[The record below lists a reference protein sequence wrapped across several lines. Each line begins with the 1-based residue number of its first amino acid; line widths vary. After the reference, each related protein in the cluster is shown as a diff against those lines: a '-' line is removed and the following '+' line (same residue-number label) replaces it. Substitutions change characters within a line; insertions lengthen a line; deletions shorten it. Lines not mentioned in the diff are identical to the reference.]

1 MFQNKNLLKL
11 ILFSLFAIFIMNCAS
26 DPPRPNT
33 KKSTPALPTVGEA
46 NEALARVTYSGGP
59 NGYEPYTY
67 AIDESQFNSWAL
79 TNLPTVVKYVDAFA
93 KTADSK
99 YILEI
104 KGHADSARGRVSNS
118 TLATR
123 RAKSFYDRLIKAKV
137 PKEKLKYVG
146 ASDKELIP
154 GIESDARAQR
164 RVTFKLIPKS

>member
-1 MFQNKNLLKL
+1 
-11 ILFSLFAIFIMNCAS
+11 MNCAS
-26 DPPRPNT
+26 DPPPV
-33 KKSTPALPTVGEA
+33 KKTVASAVPTVEEA

-59 NGYEPYTY
+59 SGYEPYTY
-67 AIDESQFNSWAL
+67 AVDESQFNSWAL
-79 TNLPTVVKYVDAFA
+79 TNLPTVIKYVDSFA

-104 KGHADSARGRVSNS
+104 KGHADSAKGRVSNS

-146 ASDKELIP
+146 ASANEPIP
-154 GIESDARAQR
+154 GIEADARAQR
-164 RVTFKLIPKS
+164 RVTFRLIPKS